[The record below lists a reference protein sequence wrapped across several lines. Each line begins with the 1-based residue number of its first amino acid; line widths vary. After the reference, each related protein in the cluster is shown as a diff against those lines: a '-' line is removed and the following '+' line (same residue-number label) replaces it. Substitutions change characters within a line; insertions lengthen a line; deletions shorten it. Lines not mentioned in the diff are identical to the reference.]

1 MLKLYRGIVDI
12 LICRSEGLNSAFAKH
27 IREFNQG
34 DDEHNYGATGFWN
47 LLLEVTYLF
56 YVKLFVGLG
65 LLITISLA
73 ICFFPLYAMTRAFSG
88 SLTLI
93 KYETHP
99 MNFEEPKLHNEPIVE
114 KEETKDSKVKK

>member
-12 LICRSEGLNSAFAKH
+12 LICRSEGLNGAFAKH
-27 IREFNQG
+27 IREFNEG
-34 DDEHNYGATGFWN
+34 DEEQNYGTTGFWN
-47 LLLEVTYLF
+47 LLLEVTYLL

-88 SLTLI
+88 SLHAI
-93 KYETHP
+93 KYENRP
-99 MNFEEPKLHNEPIVE
+99 IEYNEPKLGEI
-114 KEETKDSKVKK
+114 DSKEKK

>member
-34 DDEHNYGATGFWN
+34 DDDQNYGTTGFWN
-47 LLLEVTYLF
+47 LLLEVTYLL

-73 ICFFPLYAMTRAFSG
+73 ICFFPLYAMTKAFGG
-88 SLTLI
+88 SFNAI
-93 KYETHP
+93 RYESKPIEFT
-99 MNFEEPKLHNEPIVE
+99 EPSLNE
-114 KEETKDSKVKK
+114 K

>member
-1 MLKLYRGIVDI
+1 MVTI
-12 LICRSEGLNSAFAKH
+12 LPVPLESNKKFSLLANNSNNFVL
-27 IREFNQG
+27 
-34 DDEHNYGATGFWN
+34 ATG
-47 LLLEVTYLF
+47 
-56 YVKLFVGLG
+56 VKLFVGLG
-65 LLITISLA
+65 LLITITLA

-99 MNFEEPKLHNEPIVE
+99 MNFEEPKLQNEPIVG